1 MVFASAICAVILAVV
16 MVAVVVS
23 VVVVVKV
30 PVSAGVVGSMTVEL
44 LAIGVWDDVVTISV
58 TDGGVTD
65 VVVALECVEPIA
77 CFAEVLSDL
86 VVEVLSVGVRVG
98 ILDALN
104 IDVLSPVVITSE
116 FRMPIPEEEFSC

>member
-30 PVSAGVVGSMTVEL
+30 PVSAEVVGSMKVEL

-104 IDVLSPVVITSE
+104 INVLSPVVITSE